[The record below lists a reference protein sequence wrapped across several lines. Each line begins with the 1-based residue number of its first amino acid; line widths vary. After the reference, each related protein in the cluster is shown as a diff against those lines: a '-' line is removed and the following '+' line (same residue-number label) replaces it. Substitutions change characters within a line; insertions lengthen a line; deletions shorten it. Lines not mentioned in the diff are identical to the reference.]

1 MAGKIARFMRE
12 KDKMAVW
19 LNIELLKVRIGYARI
34 GMIIREDMLNAV
46 DVCQGGAIFS
56 FADFA
61 FAVASNSHGKIA
73 LAVSAN
79 INFTN
84 PAFAGD
90 RLIAEAEEL
99 SRTKRTGS
107 YQIKVTREGDQKL
120 IALFNG
126 NVFVKEESVKVE

>member
-1 MAGKIARFMRE
+1 MVGKIARFMRE